1 MATYASND
9 GVDDHFVAV
18 VSPDGPVDLVERELS
33 MMQTSTS
40 PTNMYHIVPWLLWY
54 KFSRRR
60 RRQKQIFNKPETVP
74 ERNAKT

>member
-18 VSPDGPVDLVERELS
+18 VSPDGPVDLSRTVELVDAN
-33 MMQTSTS
+33 
-40 PTNMYHIVPWLLWY
+40 PPLVAVNIKHIVHLAVVQVPLEEGVDRNR
-54 KFSRRR
+54 FH
-60 RRQKQIFNKPETVP
+60 KPETVP